1 MEIQINFITFF
12 SITYLNDSVNL
23 YCMTEIG
30 NITIAGKEY
39 GLFDEPKHGVVRE
52 IKKMQEDISITFLK
66 KHLSEIKNLNVNI
79 NEALTKIFQDDPSE
93 MVAFN
98 DVTKEF
104 NALATISFATNTI
117 WTSKKLENLTEK
129 EFKET
134 LKKCKEILGGDFTV
148 FLTD

>member
-1 MEIQINFITFF
+1 
-12 SITYLNDSVNL
+12 
-23 YCMTEIG
+23 MTEIG
-30 NITIAGKEY
+30 NITIAKKEY
-39 GLFDEPKHGVVRE
+39 GLFDEPSHGVVRE

-104 NALATISFATNTI
+104 NSLATISFATNTV
-117 WTSKKLENLTEK
+117 WTSKKLENLPQR
-129 EFKET
+129 EFKEI
-134 LKKCKEILGGDFTV
+134 LKKCTEIIGGDFTV